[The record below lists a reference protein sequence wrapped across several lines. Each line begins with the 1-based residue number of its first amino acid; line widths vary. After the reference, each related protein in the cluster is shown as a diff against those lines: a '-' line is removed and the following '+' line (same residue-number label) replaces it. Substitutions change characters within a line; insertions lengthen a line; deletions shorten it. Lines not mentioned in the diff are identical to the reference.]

1 MKRRDFMTLLGGAAA
16 AWPFAVRAQQPKMP
30 VIGFLS
36 LRSPE
41 DSTAQIAAFRRG
53 LANSGYVE
61 GQNVTI
67 EYRWG
72 RGQSDQLPA
81 MAAEL
86 ARRPVALI
94 VTGTEPAALAAK
106 AATSTTPIVFV
117 IGSDPVKLGLVAS
130 INRPGGNATGF
141 NILTNTLEAKRLGLL
156 HELVPRAETIGVLVN
171 PGLRSSDSQLNDL
184 QQAASAMGLK
194 VDVFRA
200 TTDTETDAAFEA
212 ADQQRIG
219 ALVVSAN
226 SFFDTRREKL
236 VALAASHAVPVI
248 YQFREY
254 VTSGGL
260 ISYGVDLPDVYRQ
273 ASIYAGRILKGEKAA
288 DLPVIQPTKFE
299 SVINLKTAKAL
310 GLHIPDKVMALADE
324 VIE

>member
-1 MKRRDFMTLLGGAAA
+1 MLRRELITLLGGAAA
-16 AWPFAVRAQQPKMP
+16 AFPFAVRAEQPT
-30 VIGFLS
+30 IGFLS

-41 DSTAQIAAFRRG
+41 DSERQVAAFRRG
-53 LANSGYVE
+53 LAESRYVE
-61 GQNVTI
+61 VQTVTI

-86 ARRPVALI
+86 ARRSVALI
-94 VTGTEPAALAAK
+94 VAGTEPAALAAK
-106 AATSTTPIVFV
+106 AATSTIPIVFV

-156 HELVPRAETIGVLVN
+156 HELVPRTETIGVLVN
-171 PGLRSSDSQLNDL
+171 PGLRASASQLDDV
-184 QQAASAMGLK
+184 QQAAAAIGLK
-194 VDVFRA
+194 VDVLQA
-200 TTDTETDAAFEA
+200 TTDSEIDAAFDVL
-212 ADQQRIG
+212 DQRRIG

-226 SFFDTRREKL
+226 SFFDTRREKI

-248 YQFREY
+248 YQFREFI
-254 VTSGGL
+254 TSGGL
-260 ISYGVDLPDVYRQ
+260 ISYGVDLADVYRQ
-273 ASIYAGRILKGEKAA
+273 VSIYAGRILKGEKPA
-288 DLPVIQPTKFE
+288 DLPVVQPTKFE
-299 SVINLKTAKAL
+299 LVLNLKTARTL
-310 GLHIPDKVMALADE
+310 SLTIPPGVLAITDE